1 MKRLVIDTETTGL
14 SPKYNNTLTVGMLLI
29 DINDQHLKI
38 LDENHIFI
46 KHENYNTSAE
56 AIKVNKININEHH
69 KIAVN
74 PKIACGK
81 INSFLEKNILHETP
95 LVGHNIQFD
104 KGFLN
109 SLFDQGESIPKFH
122 NESFDTMHLWRNLQ
136 RSGKVPS
143 SLRANLQS
151 ISNFF
156 DIDYSKA
163 HDALAD
169 CHITSKV
176 YHKMLNL

>member
-14 SPKYNNTLTVGMLLI
+14 SPRYNKTLTVGMLLI
-29 DINDQHLKI
+29 DVNNQHLKI

-46 KHENYNTSAE
+46 KHENYNTNAE
-56 AIKVNKININEHH
+56 AIKVNKIDINEHH
-69 KIAVN
+69 KIAVE
-74 PKIACGK
+74 PKIACEK
-81 INSFLEKNILHETP
+81 INSFLEKNTLHETP
-95 LVGHNIQFD
+95 LIGHNIQFD

-109 SLFDQGESIPKFH
+109 SLFNQGELTHKFH
-122 NESFDTMHLWRNLQ
+122 HESFDTMHLWRNLQ
-136 RSGKVPS
+136 RNGKVPS
-143 SLRANLQS
+143 NLRANLQS

-156 DIDYSKA
+156 KIDYSKA

-176 YHKMLNL
+176 YHRMLNL